1 MIDPSALP
9 TASRAPDATA
19 SPDGLNLPG
28 ASDALRALAA
38 RGVRHAYR
46 KGRLLIEEGDVGD
59 ALYVILEGRLRVF
72 SANPANG
79 REITYGSYGPGEYVG
94 EMSLDG
100 GPRSAS
106 VEALEPTECALVTRP
121 TLLAFIAERP
131 EFALELLAKVIARAR
146 AATLSARQMALN
158 DVYGRLRALLEG
170 SARVQEDGTRVLP
183 GPPTHKAL
191 AQQLGCSREMVSRLM
206 KDLERGGY
214 LGRSGRELAIL
225 APLPARW

>member
-1 MIDPSALP
+1 MIDPPALP
-9 TASRAPDATA
+9 TATRPCDASA
-19 SPDGLNLPG
+19 NPDGLHLPG

-38 RGVRHAYR
+38 RGVRHGYR

-72 SANPANG
+72 SANPGNG

-158 DVYGRLRALLEG
+158 DVYGRLRALLLAA
-170 SARVQEDGTRVLP
+170 ARRQPDGTTVLVDL
-183 GPPTHKAL
+183 PTHKVL
-191 AQQLGCSREMVSRLM
+191 SQHLGCSREMVSRLM

-214 LGRSGRELAIL
+214 VARGPEGLELSRDL
-225 APLPARW
+225 PLRW